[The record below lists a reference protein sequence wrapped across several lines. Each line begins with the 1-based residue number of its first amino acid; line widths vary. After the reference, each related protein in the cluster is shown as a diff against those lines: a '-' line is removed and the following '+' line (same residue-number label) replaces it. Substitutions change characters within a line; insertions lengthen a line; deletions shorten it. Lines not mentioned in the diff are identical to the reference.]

1 MKVIVNN
8 HEQLTDV
15 VAQVYRKREWN
26 IEQTRVII
34 HNLGDVSY
42 VQLISGNVHLRFP
55 VLVSIEP
62 SRVWLYRV
70 EGVPEFLPDLSYD
83 DWDDLFN

>member
-1 MKVIVNN
+1 MNIIVNSY
-8 HEQLTDV
+8 EELTDV
-15 VAQVYRKREWN
+15 VGWVYFTNKWN
-26 IEQTRVII
+26 IGQTRIII
-34 HNLGDVSY
+34 HNVGDISY
-42 VQLISGNVHLRFP
+42 TQLISGNVHLRFP

>member
-1 MKVIVNN
+1 MNIIVNSY
-8 HEQLTDV
+8 EELTDV
-15 VAQVYRKREWN
+15 VGWVYREREWN

-55 VLVSIEP
+55 ILVEIET
-62 SRVWLYRV
+62 SRVRLFHTEDLPTYS
-70 EGVPEFLPDLSYD
+70 PDLSYN
-83 DWDDLFN
+83 DWEDLFN

>member
-1 MKVIVNN
+1 MIVTVDD
-8 HEQLTDV
+8 HEELTDV
-15 VAQVYRKREWN
+15 VGWVYFTNKWN
-26 IEQTRVII
+26 IGQTRII
-34 HNLGDVSY
+34 INNVGDISY
-42 VQLISGNVHLRFP
+42 TQLISGNVHLRFP

>member
-1 MKVIVNN
+1 MNIIVNSY
-8 HEQLTDV
+8 EELTDV
-15 VAQVYRKREWN
+15 VGWVYFTNKWN
-26 IEQTRVII
+26 IGQTRII
-34 HNLGDVSY
+34 INNVGDISY
-42 VQLISGNVHLRFP
+42 TQLISGNVHLRFP

-70 EGVPEFLPDLSYD
+70 EGVHEFLLDLSYD

>member
-15 VAQVYRKREWN
+15 VAQVYREREWN

-62 SRVWLYRV
+62 SRVWLYLV

>member
-15 VAQVYRKREWN
+15 VAQVYREREWN

-55 VLVSIEP
+55 VLVCIEP

>member
-1 MKVIVNN
+1 MNIIVNSY
-8 HEQLTDV
+8 EELTDV
-15 VAQVYRKREWN
+15 VGWVYREREWN

-42 VQLISGNVHLRFP
+42 VQLISGNMHLRFP

>member
-1 MKVIVNN
+1 MKVIVNGERELIN
-8 HEQLTDV
+8 
-15 VAQVYRKREWN
+15 VANWVYTKNKWVYT
-26 IEQTRVII
+26 QTRII
-34 HNLGDVSY
+34 INNVGDISY
-42 VQLISGNVHLRFP
+42 TQLISGNVHLRFP

-70 EGVPEFLPDLSYD
+70 EGVPEFLLDLSYD

>member
-1 MKVIVNN
+1 MNIIVNSY
-8 HEQLTDV
+8 EELTDV
-15 VAQVYRKREWN
+15 VGWVYFTNKWN
-26 IEQTRVII
+26 IGQTRII
-34 HNLGDVSY
+34 INNVGDISY
-42 VQLISGNVHLRFP
+42 TQLISGNVHLRFP
-55 VLVSIEP
+55 VLVSIEH

>member
-15 VAQVYRKREWN
+15 VAQVYREREWN

-42 VQLISGNVHLRFP
+42 VQLISGNVHLRVP

>member
-1 MKVIVNN
+1 MTVNVDN

-15 VAQVYRKREWN
+15 VGWVYLTNKWS
-26 IEQTRVII
+26 IGQTRIII
-34 HNLGDVSY
+34 HNVGDISY
-42 VQLISGNVHLRFP
+42 TQLISGNVHLRFP

-70 EGVPEFLPDLSYD
+70 ENFPDLIPDLSYN
-83 DWDDLFN
+83 DWEDLFN

>member
-1 MKVIVNN
+1 MNIIVNSY
-8 HEQLTDV
+8 EELTDV
-15 VAQVYRKREWN
+15 VGWVYREREWN

-42 VQLISGNVHLRFP
+42 VQLISGNMHLRFP

-70 EGVPEFLPDLSYD
+70 EGVPEFLLDLSYD

>member
-15 VAQVYRKREWN
+15 VAQVYREREWN

-34 HNLGDVSY
+34 HNLGDASY

>member
-15 VAQVYRKREWN
+15 VAQVYREREWN

-42 VQLISGNVHLRFP
+42 VQLSSGNVHLRFP

>member
-15 VAQVYRKREWN
+15 VAQVYREREWN